1 MNLKLKVSAISLM
14 VALCFV
20 LGAFDMNDVQER
32 KIAQPGESTKSKSI
46 DYHIMVQRATQVA
59 ILALPAA
66 GITDFKKAT
75 IRDLGGT
82 INNIVY

>member
-20 LGAFDMNDVQER
+20 LAAFDMNDVQER

-46 DYHIMVQRATQVA
+46 DYQIMVLMCDSGRNFGATSSRYYR
-59 ILALPAA
+59 L
-66 GITDFKKAT
+66 
-75 IRDLGGT
+75 
-82 INNIVY
+82 